1 MESKASLVRQLG
13 LASATAY
20 VVSNMIGTGIF
31 GATGFFI
38 ADLGQP
44 NLVFLLWI
52 VGAVCALAGAWC
64 YGELGINFPSSGGE
78 YVYLSQQFGPTWG
91 FVSGWVSFFAGF
103 SAPVAAA
110 AISFSNYL
118 GYLNPALKDDHGTA
132 IQVGWMSFNFGGAQL
147 VACGLI
153 LILTVLNL
161 FGIGF
166 IGKIQNGLTATKIGV
181 LALFIVMA
189 LTVGTGDWGH
199 LQQTIPGKPDL
210 GAAFAVSLFWVYA
223 SYSGWN
229 AATYVA
235 EEIENPRKTLPMAL
249 TLGTI
254 LVTVFYLLL
263 NAIFF
268 YAIPLDKMAGDPAVG
283 STASLYLFGDN
294 TAKVLSLL
302 MALGLMSTVN
312 AMLTIAPRVY
322 YAMAKNGAFLSAAA
336 YVHPEWR
343 TPVWAILAQ
352 GAMAC
357 IFTLTSLK
365 TLLSYIGFTLNI
377 FAALAV
383 AALFFFRKRE
393 GWQKLPIVSFAWP
406 LVPGIFLL
414 ISGWSAIYG
423 FYQQPKEAAIGVG
436 TILVGALVYHFVVAK
451 RVPARV

>member
-1 MESKASLVRQLG
+1 
-13 LASATAY
+13 
-20 VVSNMIGTGIF
+20 MIGTGIF

-38 ADLGQP
+38 ADLGSP

-118 GYLNPALKDDHGTA
+118 GYLNPALRDDHGTA
-132 IQVGWMSFNFGGAQL
+132 INLGWMSFNFGGAQL
-147 VACGLI
+147 TACALI
-153 LILTVLNL
+153 LLLTVLNL

-189 LTVGTGDWGH
+189 LTIGKGDWGH

-235 EEIENPRKTLPMAL
+235 EEIENPRKTLPLAL

-254 LVTVFYLLL
+254 LVTVFYLVL

-283 STASLYLFGDN
+283 STASLYLFGDG
-294 TAKVLSLL
+294 TAKILSLL

-322 YAMAKNGAFLSAAA
+322 YAMAKNGAFLPAAA

-365 TLLSYIGFTLNI
+365 ALLSYIGFTLNI

-383 AALFFFRKRE
+383 LALFFFRKRE
-393 GWQKLPIVSFAWP
+393 GWQKLPVVSFAWP
-406 LVPGIFLL
+406 LIPGIFLF

-423 FYQQPKEAAIGVG
+423 FYQQPKEAAIGVA
-436 TILVGALVYHFVVAK
+436 TILGGALFYHFVVAK
-451 RVPARV
+451 RGPESAVAK